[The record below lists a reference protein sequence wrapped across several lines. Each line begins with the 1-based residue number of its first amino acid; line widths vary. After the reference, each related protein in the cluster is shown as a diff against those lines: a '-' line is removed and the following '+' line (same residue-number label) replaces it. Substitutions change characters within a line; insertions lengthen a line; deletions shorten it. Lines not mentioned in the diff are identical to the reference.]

1 MQKSVQAVQA
11 LINFPTPLLL
21 FTMFTIVILLSD
33 AKFSFHFF
41 DVCIMSQLLNPSQ
54 KLFWAG
60 RTKLSFSGKAGGRR
74 WEPMSEPIADFFLTQ
89 PGILGLCRGLRLL

>member
-21 FTMFTIVILLSD
+21 LSD
-33 AKFSFHFF
+33 AKFSFQFF
-41 DVCIMSQLLNPSQ
+41 NVCIMSQLLDPSQ
-54 KLFWAG
+54 KSFWAG
-60 RTKLSFSGKAGGRR
+60 WSKSSFSGKAGGHQ

-89 PGILGLCRGLRLL
+89 PGALSLCRGLRFSQIL